1 MNFPSKLQPI
11 AGPTGNSVAW
21 AVWVTQIVLLAH
33 FRHAMEL
40 ELQEFHQKHVCWS
53 LFSTTL
59 LI

>member
-11 AGPTGNSVAW
+11 AGPTGNSV
-21 AVWVTQIVLLAH
+21 VWVTQIVLLAH

-40 ELQEFHQKHVCWS
+40 EIQEFHQKHVRWS